1 MNIIHKFIVLFICL
15 LLIFLYY
22 SRKTTNI
29 NKTTNK
35 TTFKKTLH
43 GGSNL
48 DCRLSKVI
56 KHNLIDNK
64 WVYIN
69 GTIYDVTDIINLDAV
84 ATPEIFKNI
93 NIKNVNTFVN
103 LIKHSDLQDLH
114 KIFKSFQSFNTF
126 VNEYNL
132 DENNTVKVDEFDYE
146 TLNSTEDTI
155 QQITNKFADF
165 KLILLISLKQFK
177 VGTICPSGL
186 II

>member
-1 MNIIHKFIVLFICL
+1 M
-15 LLIFLYY
+15 
-22 SRKTTNI
+22 
-29 NKTTNK
+29 
-35 TTFKKTLH
+35 
-43 GGSNL
+43 
-48 DCRLSKVI
+48 
-56 KHNLIDNK
+56 
-64 WVYIN
+64 
-69 GTIYDVTDIINLDAV
+69 
-84 ATPEIFKNI
+84 
-93 NIKNVNTFVN
+93 NTFVN

-155 QQITNKFADF
+155 QQITKKFADF